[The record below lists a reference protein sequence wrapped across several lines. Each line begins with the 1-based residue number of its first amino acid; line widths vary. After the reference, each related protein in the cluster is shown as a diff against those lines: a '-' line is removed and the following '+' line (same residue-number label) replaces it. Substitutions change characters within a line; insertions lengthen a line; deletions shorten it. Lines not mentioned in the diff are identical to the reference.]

1 MQILTNQTKIESIP
15 DQFFNKDAAIKNA
28 FDDSKMGALLSSICY
43 VDPQK
48 QGSVYFPANYKV
60 EMALCKE
67 QGKVSIVIHNKTD
80 DEEGDPMVKISYSSF
95 DPMFRVEMCQY
106 NKGRITA
113 DVEATMAFN
122 FDYVEARNEVGIN
135 KVSKAINTYLEYQL
149 IETDFELFKN

>member
-1 MQILTNQTKIESIP
+1 MKIESIP
-15 DQFFNKDAAIKNA
+15 DQFFNKDAAIKNV

-43 VDPQK
+43 TDPRK
-48 QGSVYFPANYKV
+48 QDSVYFPANYEV
-60 EMALCKE
+60 EMDSCKE
-67 QGKVSIVIHNKTD
+67 EGKVSIVIYNKTD
-80 DEEGDPMVKISYSSF
+80 DDQEADSMVKISYSSF

-149 IETDFELFKN
+149 IETDFELLKN